1 MNGIHSPVRHNLRF
15 YVVMTTVIIGGIFL
29 FLFMNNNTEG
39 DFSLT
44 SALISDSSEQAEG
57 SDAEVGDNVVETE
70 EFVIG
75 DDGEM
80 VTVKT
85 KTYYLDDLGSSEEEE
100 EEKSEDEIT
109 KRVKKGTRRIAF
121 SLNFDQI
128 PHVTKEAKVQ
138 DIELRFADL
147 DTKINVNNDKLE
159 LNNLQEVSLRIKDFE
174 GKINFNELGISIDGK
189 AKRLEVNNIAL
200 SSYGEIDLSF
210 NDLDYEFLNINDLE
224 LDEIELTNGN
234 GKIEIIEKMEYTLAG
249 EEVSIFSYKGGLT
262 IDRESDDE
270 LEISGIAKGISVN
283 GDLMSL
289 GLN

>member
-1 MNGIHSPVRHNLRF
+1 
-15 YVVMTTVIIGGIFL
+15 MTTLVVGGIFI
-29 FLFMNNNTEG
+29 FLFMNNDSDG
-39 DFSLT
+39 GFSLT
-44 SALISDSSEQAEG
+44 SALISDSNEQALAD
-57 SDAEVGDNVVETE
+57 SNAETEDNVVESE

-85 KTYYLDDLGSSEEEE
+85 RTYYLDDLEDSEEKLEE
-100 EEKSEDEIT
+100 LEESEENEVN
-109 KRVKKGTRRIAF
+109 KKVKKGTRRINF
-121 SLNFDQI
+121 MLNFDQI
-128 PHVTKEAKVQ
+128 PHVKKEAKIQ
-138 DIELRFADL
+138 EIELKFKDL

-159 LNNLQEVSLRIKDFE
+159 LNNLQEVSLKIKDFE
-174 GKINFNELGISIDGK
+174 GKVNFNELGISIDGM

-210 NDLDYEFLNINDLE
+210 SDLDYEFLNINDLE
-224 LDEIELTNGN
+224 LDEIELVNGD

-262 IDRESDDE
+262 IDREADDR
-270 LEISGIAKGISVN
+270 LEISGIAKGLSVN